1 MSWLLS
7 GSPERYTAFPENP
20 LSVRVLRS
28 RSAGW
33 PLVVFASNA
42 NGPIKPESR
51 ISDHAFIENRCAA
64 YTMCPCHFRVLYI
77 RWPTNTNLI
86 YIISPDRSDAS
97 PSGSDLYIRWP
108 QNINLIYI
116 ISPDRS
122 GAGPS
127 ESDLYIRIHCFGR
140 SYIRFTYRRV
150 VLTGS
155 ETPRGQSAG
164 SFLIIFVYNP
174 ILFPQFLYTF
184 SSKDTSGISGRR

>member
-1 MSWLLS
+1 MRRKAQSGALHMSWLLS

-28 RSAGW
+28 RNAGW
-33 PLVVFASNA
+33 QFVVLASA
-42 NGPIKPESR
+42 NGLIKPESR

-97 PSGSDLYIRWP
+97 PS
-108 QNINLIYI
+108 
-116 ISPDRS
+116 
-122 GAGPS
+122 

-140 SYIRFTYRRV
+140 SYIRFTRRRV

-155 ETPRGQSAG
+155 ETPRRQTAG

-184 SSKDTSGISGRR
+184 SQKDTSGISGRRGKSI